1 MSRIDSLS
9 IFDAAETK
17 AKLSESY
24 GKVIDNIEK
33 STISSLLK
41 NTDLS
46 GDPNSGSVEARRI
59 ANTDSQN
66 YGTARTGGKGQN
78 IVAPPVVVQIDTDRE
93 LINEVEEKDLTLFG
107 VDGLIAKKTA
117 SNERSMK
124 RELER
129 AFFKTAADAGTVAN
143 LTKNE
148 ANEKLEELIQLL
160 ETIKNE
166 FVDGV
171 ERELINII
179 CTPKAYGEIRN
190 FLDKGAQNAN
200 INTAVGEFGMFHSVN
215 VFSSV
220 YLPDGVEMIAMC
232 QGAVAQPV
240 RTSLDEAGKIP
251 MSDAY
256 HFGMFYYYG
265 TKAVM
270 PDLIFK
276 VASAS

>member
-9 IFDAAETK
+9 IFDTAETK

-78 IVAPPVVVQIDTDRE
+78 IVAPTVVVQIDTDRE

-220 YLPDGVEMIAMC
+220 YLPEGVDMIAMC
-232 QGAVAQPV
+232 TGAVAQPV
-240 RTSLDEAGKIP
+240 KVSLDEPGKIP
-251 MSDAY
+251 LSDAY

-276 VASAS
+276 VATA

>member
-1 MSRIDSLS
+1 MSRQDSLS

-24 GKVIDNIEK
+24 GKVIENIEK
-33 STISSLLK
+33 STISSILK
-41 NTDLS
+41 NTELS
-46 GDPNSGSVEARRI
+46 GDPDSGSVEAKRI
-59 ANTDSQN
+59 ANTDSKA

-78 IVAPPVVVQIDTDRE
+78 VKAPAVVVNIDTDRE
-93 LINEVEEKDLTLFG
+93 LINEVEEKDLAMFG
-107 VDGLIAKKTA
+107 VDGLIEKKSA

-129 AFFKTAADAGTVAN
+129 AFFATAATAGNVAT
-143 LTKNE
+143 LTKTE
-148 ANEKLEELIQLL
+148 ANEKLEELIQLV
-160 ETIKNE
+160 ETVKNDY
-166 FVDGV
+166 VDGV
-171 ERELINII
+171 ERDLINVV

-190 FLDKGAQNAN
+190 FLDKGASNAN
-200 INTAVGEFGMFHSVN
+200 IDTSVGEFGMFHSVN

-220 YLPDGVEMIAMC
+220 YLPEGVDMIAMC
-232 QGAVAQPV
+232 TGAVAQPV
-240 RTSLDEAGKIP
+240 KVSLDEPGKIP
-251 MSDAY
+251 LSDAY

-276 VASAS
+276 VTAA

>member
-1 MSRIDSLS
+1 MSRQNSLS
-9 IFDAAETK
+9 IFEDTSTK

-24 GKVIDNIEK
+24 GKVIENIEK
-33 STISSLLK
+33 STISSILK

-46 GDPNSGSVEARRI
+46 GDPDSGSVEAKRI
-59 ANTDSQN
+59 ANTDSQA

-78 IVAPPVVVQIDTDRE
+78 VKAPPVVVNIDTDRE
-93 LINEVEEKDLTLFG
+93 LINEVEEKDLAMFG
-107 VDGLIAKKTA
+107 VDGLIEKKSA

-129 AFFKTAADAGTVAN
+129 AFFATAATAGSAAT
-143 LTKNE
+143 LTKTE
-148 ANEKLEELIQLL
+148 ANEKLEELIQLV
-160 ETIKNE
+160 ETVKNDY
-166 FVDGV
+166 VDGV
-171 ERELINII
+171 ERDLINVI

-190 FLDKGAQNAN
+190 FLDKGASNAN
-200 INTAVGEFGMFHSVN
+200 IDTSVGEFGMFHSVN

-220 YLPDGVEMIAMC
+220 YLPEGVDMIAMC
-232 QGAVAQPV
+232 TGAVAQPV
-240 RTSLDEAGKIP
+240 KVSLDEPGKIP
-251 MSDAY
+251 LSDAY

-276 VASAS
+276 VATA

>member
-1 MSRIDSLS
+1 MSRQNSLS
-9 IFDAAETK
+9 IFEDASTK

-24 GKVIDNIEK
+24 GKVIENIEK
-33 STISSLLK
+33 STISSILK

-46 GDPNSGSVEARRI
+46 GDPDSGSVEAKRI
-59 ANTDSQN
+59 ANTDSQA

-78 IVAPPVVVQIDTDRE
+78 VKAPAVVVNIDTDRE
-93 LINEVEEKDLTLFG
+93 LINEVEEKDLAMFG
-107 VDGLIAKKTA
+107 VDGLIEKKSA

-129 AFFKTAADAGTVAN
+129 AFFSTAATAGSAAT
-143 LTKNE
+143 LTKTE

-160 ETIKNE
+160 ETVKNDY
-166 FVDGV
+166 VDGV
-171 ERELINII
+171 ERDLINVI

-190 FLDKGAQNAN
+190 FLDKGASNAN
-200 INTAVGEFGMFHSVN
+200 IDTSVGEFGMFHSVS

-220 YLPDGVEMIAMC
+220 YLPEGVDMIAMC
-232 QGAVAQPV
+232 TGAVAQPV
-240 RTSLDEAGKIP
+240 KVSLDEPGKIP
-251 MSDAY
+251 LSDAY

-276 VASAS
+276 VAAA

>member
-1 MSRIDSLS
+1 MARQDSLS

-24 GKVIDNIEK
+24 GKVIENIEK

-41 NTDLS
+41 NTELS
-46 GDPNSGSVEARRI
+46 GDPDSGSVEARRI
-59 ANTDSQN
+59 ANTDSKQ
-66 YGTARTGGKGQN
+66 YGTARTGGKGES
-78 IVAPPVVVQIDTDRE
+78 VKAPPVVVNIDTDRE
-93 LINEVEEKDLTLFG
+93 LINEVEEKDLSMFG
-107 VDGLIAKKTA
+107 VDGLIQKKSA

-129 AFFKTAADAGTVAN
+129 AFFSTAATAGSAAT
-143 LTKNE
+143 LTKTE
-148 ANEKLEELIQLL
+148 ANEKLEELIQLV
-160 ETIKNE
+160 ETVKNE

-171 ERELINII
+171 ERDLINVI

-190 FLDKGAQNAN
+190 FLDKGASNPN
-200 INTAVGEFGMFHSVN
+200 IDTSVGEFGMFHSVN

-220 YLPDGVEMIAMC
+220 YLPDGVDMIAMC
-232 QGAVAQPV
+232 TGAVAQPV
-240 RTSLDEAGKIP
+240 KVSLDEPGKIP
-251 MSDAY
+251 LSDAY

-276 VASAS
+276 VTTA

>member
-1 MSRIDSLS
+1 MARQDSLS
-9 IFDAAETK
+9 IFDTAEAK

-24 GKVIDNIEK
+24 GKVIENIEK
-33 STISSLLK
+33 STISSVLK

-46 GDPNSGSVEARRI
+46 GDPDSGSVEAKRI
-59 ANTDSQN
+59 ANTDSN
-66 YGTARTGGKGQN
+66 AYGTARTGGKGQN
-78 IVAPPVVVQIDTDRE
+78 VKAPAVVVNIDTDRE
-93 LINEVEEKDLTLFG
+93 LINEVEEKDLAMFG
-107 VDGLIAKKTA
+107 IDGLIQKKTA

-129 AFFKTAADAGTVAN
+129 AFFSTAATAGSAVT
-143 LTKNE
+143 LKSSE
-148 ANEKLEELIQLL
+148 ANDKLEELIQTL
-160 ETIKNE
+160 ETVKNE

-171 ERELINII
+171 ERDLINII

-220 YLPDGVEMIAMC
+220 YLPEGVDMIAMC
-232 QGAVAQPV
+232 TGAVAQPV
-240 RTSLDEAGKIP
+240 KVSLDEAGKIP

-276 VASAS
+276 VATA

>member
-1 MSRIDSLS
+1 MAKQDSLS
-9 IFDAAETK
+9 IFDTAETK
-17 AKLSESY
+17 SKLAESY
-24 GKVIDNIEK
+24 GKVIENIEK
-33 STISSLLK
+33 STISSFLK

-46 GDPNSGSVEARRI
+46 GDPDSGSVEARRI
-59 ANTDSQN
+59 ANTDSQA
-66 YGTARTGGKGQN
+66 YGTARGGGKGQN
-78 IVAPPVVVQIDTDRE
+78 VVAPPVVVNIDTDRE
-93 LINEVEEKDLTLFG
+93 LINEVEEKDLALFG
-107 VDGLIAKKTA
+107 VDGLISKKTA

-129 AFFKTAADAGTVAN
+129 AFFSTAATAGTVAN
-143 LTKNE
+143 LTKAA
-148 ANEKLEELIQLL
+148 ANEKLEELIQTL
-160 ETIKNE
+160 ETVKNE

-171 ERELINII
+171 ERDLINII

-190 FLDKGAQNAN
+190 FLDSGAKNAN
-200 INTAVGEFGMFHSVN
+200 IDTAVGEFGMFHSVN

-220 YLPDGVEMIAMC
+220 YLPDGVDMIAMC

-240 RTSLDEAGKIP
+240 KTSLDEAGKIP

-276 VASAS
+276 VNSVA

>member
-1 MSRIDSLS
+1 MSRQNSLS
-9 IFDAAETK
+9 IFEDASTK

-24 GKVIDNIEK
+24 GKVIENIEK
-33 STISSLLK
+33 STISSILK

-46 GDPNSGSVEARRI
+46 GDPDSGSVEAKRI
-59 ANTDSQN
+59 ANTDSQA

-78 IVAPPVVVQIDTDRE
+78 VKAPAVVVNIDTDRE
-93 LINEVEEKDLTLFG
+93 LINEVEEKDLAMFG
-107 VDGLIAKKTA
+107 VDGLIEKKSA

-129 AFFKTAADAGTVAN
+129 AFFSTAATAGSAAT
-143 LTKNE
+143 LTKTE

-160 ETIKNE
+160 ETVKNDY
-166 FVDGV
+166 VDGV
-171 ERELINII
+171 ERDLINVI

-190 FLDKGAQNAN
+190 FLDKGASNAN
-200 INTAVGEFGMFHSVN
+200 IDTSVGEFGMFHSVN

-220 YLPDGVEMIAMC
+220 YLPEGVDMIAMC
-232 QGAVAQPV
+232 TGAVAQPV
-240 RTSLDEAGKIP
+240 KVSLDEPGKIP
-251 MSDAY
+251 LSDAY

-276 VASAS
+276 VAAA

>member
-1 MSRIDSLS
+1 MSRQDSLS
-9 IFDAAETK
+9 IFDSAETK

-24 GKVIDNIEK
+24 GKVIENIEK
-33 STISSLLK
+33 STISALLK
-41 NTDLS
+41 NTELS
-46 GDPNSGSVEARRI
+46 GDPHSGSVEARRI
-59 ANTDSQN
+59 ANTDSQE
-66 YGTARTGGKGQN
+66 YGTARKGGKGQA
-78 IVAPPVVVQIDTDRE
+78 VTAPPVTVVIDTDRE
-93 LINEVEEKDLTLFG
+93 LINEVEEKDLALSG

-129 AFFKTAADAGTVAN
+129 AFFSAAATAGSAAT
-143 LTKNE
+143 LTKTE
-148 ANEKLEELIQLL
+148 ANEKLEELIQLV
-160 ETIKNE
+160 ETVKNDY
-166 FVDGV
+166 VDGV
-171 ERELINII
+171 ERDLINVI

-190 FLDKGAQNAN
+190 FLDKGAHNAN
-200 INTAVGEFGMFHSVN
+200 IDTAVGEFGMFHSVN

-220 YLPDGVEMIAMC
+220 YLPEGVEMIAMC
-232 QGAVAQPV
+232 RGAVAQPV
-240 RTSLDEAGKIP
+240 LTSLDEPGKIQ

-276 VASAS
+276 VATA

>member
-1 MSRIDSLS
+1 MSRQESLS
-9 IFDAAETK
+9 IFDSAETK

-24 GKVIDNIEK
+24 GKVIENIEK
-33 STISSLLK
+33 STISALLK
-41 NTDLS
+41 NTELS
-46 GDPNSGSVEARRI
+46 GDPHSGSVEARRI
-59 ANTDSQN
+59 ANTDSQE
-66 YGTARTGGKGQN
+66 YGTARKGGKGQT
-78 IVAPPVVVQIDTDRE
+78 VTAPPVTVVIDTDRE
-93 LINEVEEKDLTLFG
+93 LINEVEEKDLALSG

-129 AFFKTAADAGTVAN
+129 AFFATAATAGSAAT
-143 LTKNE
+143 LTKTE
-148 ANEKLEELIQLL
+148 ANEKLEELIQLV
-160 ETIKNE
+160 ETVKNE

-171 ERELINII
+171 ERDLINVI

-190 FLDKGAQNAN
+190 FLDKGAHNAN
-200 INTAVGEFGMFHSVN
+200 IDTAVGEFGMFHSVN

-220 YLPDGVEMIAMC
+220 YLPEGVEMIAMC
-232 QGAVAQPV
+232 RGAVAQPV
-240 RTSLDEAGKIP
+240 LTSLDEPGKIQ

-276 VASAS
+276 VATA

>member
-1 MSRIDSLS
+1 MSRQNSLS
-9 IFDAAETK
+9 IFEDASTK

-24 GKVIDNIEK
+24 GKVIENIEK
-33 STISSLLK
+33 STISSILK

-46 GDPNSGSVEARRI
+46 GDPDSGSVEAKRI
-59 ANTDSQN
+59 ANTDSQA

-78 IVAPPVVVQIDTDRE
+78 VKAPPVVVNIDTDRE
-93 LINEVEEKDLTLFG
+93 LINEVEEKDLAMFG
-107 VDGLIAKKTA
+107 VDGLIEKKSA

-129 AFFKTAADAGTVAN
+129 AFFSTAATAGSAAT
-143 LTKNE
+143 LTKTE

-160 ETIKNE
+160 ETVKNDY
-166 FVDGV
+166 VDGV
-171 ERELINII
+171 ERDLINVI

-190 FLDKGAQNAN
+190 FLDKGASNAN
-200 INTAVGEFGMFHSVN
+200 IDTSVGEFGMFHSVN

-220 YLPDGVEMIAMC
+220 YLPEGVDMIAMC
-232 QGAVAQPV
+232 TGAVAQPV
-240 RTSLDEAGKIP
+240 KVSLDEPGKIP
-251 MSDAY
+251 LSDAY

-276 VASAS
+276 VAAA

>member
-1 MSRIDSLS
+1 MARQDSLN
-9 IFDAAETK
+9 IFDTAEGK
-17 AKLSESY
+17 AKLAESY
-24 GKVIDNIEK
+24 GKVIENIEK
-33 STISSLLK
+33 STISSVLK

-46 GDPNSGSVEARRI
+46 GDPDSGSVEAKRI
-59 ANTDSQN
+59 ANTDSN
-66 YGTARTGGKGQN
+66 AYGTARTGGKGQS
-78 IVAPPVVVQIDTDRE
+78 VKAPSVVVNIDTDRE
-93 LINEVEEKDLTLFG
+93 LINEVEEKDLAMFG
-107 VDGLIAKKTA
+107 VDGLIEKKTA

-129 AFFKTAADAGTVAN
+129 AFFATAASAGSAVTLKAS
-143 LTKNE
+143 E
-148 ANEKLEELIQLL
+148 ANEKLEELIQTL
-160 ETIKNE
+160 ETVKNDY
-166 FVDGV
+166 VDGV
-171 ERELINII
+171 ERDLINII

-220 YLPDGVEMIAMC
+220 YLPEGVEMIAMC
-232 QGAVAQPV
+232 TGAVAQPV
-240 RTSLDEAGKIP
+240 KVSLDEAGKIP

-276 VASAS
+276 VTA